1 MTTLFNISNPAIRCI
16 SVVLIAVLLVPP
28 VSAASEDAIQNVSVV
43 FTERAIEIH
52 YDLIPASENGKY
64 RVSLAISDDGGTTYE
79 VIPRMIAGD
88 IGRDILPGMNKRIVW
103 FIEREFPAGI
113 DIDRYD
119 FRITAKR
126 QGLSRNILYVLLGAV
141 VAGGSTAA
149 YFLFV
154 ADDADDEFPPPPG
167 RPN

>member
-16 SVVLIAVLLVPP
+16 SAVLIAALLIPP
-28 VSAASEDAIQNVSVV
+28 VSAASKDAIQNISVD
-43 FTERAIEIH
+43 FTDRVIEIH
-52 YDLIPASENGKY
+52 YDLIPESENGKY
-64 RVSLAISDDGGTTYE
+64 TVSLAISDDGGTTYD
-79 VIPRMIAGD
+79 VIPHMIAGD
-88 IGRDILPGMNKRIVW
+88 IGRDILPGMNKRIIW

-119 FRITAKR
+119 FRLTAKR
-126 QGLSRNILYVLLGAV
+126 QGLNRNILYVLLGAV
-141 VAGGSTAA
+141 VAGGSAAA

-154 ADDADDEFPPPPG
+154 ADDTDEGFPLPPG

>member
-1 MTTLFNISNPAIRCI
+1 MTTLFNISNPVIRFV
-16 SVVLIAVLLVPP
+16 SSVLIAALLVPP
-28 VSAASEDAIQNVSVV
+28 ASAASQDVIQNVSVD
-43 FTERAIEIH
+43 FTDRVIEIQ
-52 YDLIPASENGKY
+52 YDLIPVSENGKY

-88 IGRDILPGMNKRIVW
+88 IGRDISPGMNKRIIW

-141 VAGGSTAA
+141 VAGGSAAA

-154 ADDADDEFPPPPG
+154 ADDTDDEFPLPPG